1 MHEIYRGLVSNQ
13 TTHPEEPQGEVEE
26 AGAGLDMFSVRGI
39 FFGTPAETHDPNK
52 GINTTVAPVMFLPY
66 ELARIFMQRFL
77 STLYHLVPF
86 WSKELYERQL
96 EHLYLPSSGTG
107 SDTCSNSILLMALA
121 MGSLGTQHYRWGDI
135 LFERVKASCSSLD
148 DVVNL
153 ETVQLSLMMA
163 HFQTEQG
170 RPNSS
175 FLYLGTASRKAIS
188 AGLHKE
194 SPTEGGEGREIV
206 EQRRLTF
213 WSLFFYE
220 TWICFHLGRPSSL
233 SSRDVGIAPP
243 KDPFILILMHLTNVM
258 ARSAN
263 EIYGR
268 PHDSLLQMWKL
279 ARSISEDLRCYDE
292 KMKLA
297 LGFGLD
303 KCPQPGD
310 VGVRQAILITCK
322 SLACR
327 VMDGQAKKDSILSHH
342 SFDISTVLDLSRAMA
357 ARYQKVFFRDWAQ
370 HN

>member
-13 TTHPEEPQGEVEE
+13 TNHPEEPQGEVEE

-153 ETVQLSLMMA
+153 ETVQLSLMMISIFCPRWCKFMPDA
-163 HFQTEQG
+163 WLA
-170 RPNSS
+170 RPFSN
-175 FLYLGTASRKAIS
+175 GAR
-188 AGLHKE
+188 
-194 SPTEGGEGREIV
+194 SPK
-206 EQRRLTF
+206 L
-213 WSLFFYE
+213 L
-220 TWICFHLGRPSSL
+220 LSL
-233 SSRDVGIAPP
+233 SG
-243 KDPFILILMHLTNVM
+243 
-258 ARSAN
+258 
-263 EIYGR
+263 
-268 PHDSLLQMWKL
+268 
-279 ARSISEDLRCYDE
+279 
-292 KMKLA
+292 
-297 LGFGLD
+297 
-303 KCPQPGD
+303 
-310 VGVRQAILITCK
+310 
-322 SLACR
+322 
-327 VMDGQAKKDSILSHH
+327 H
-342 SFDISTVLDLSRAMA
+342 SFEEGHLS
-357 ARYQKVFFRDWAQ
+357 WLAQ
-370 HN
+370 GITD